1 MRTLR
6 TILCFRVLTCAISIL
21 FLLQERTPAQ
31 VSPKGTP
38 KPPQPSKIDPPL
50 QGWTRQTIPHA
61 EMQLDLPGHLKG
73 VTISTPREFHGLLS
87 SFINY
92 VYAGEGLMVFI
103 GTYRMRYQTPHRK
116 LLSAFV
122 SGIEE
127 ARGASDL
134 YHSVQALRQ
143 DLSQVGGFY
152 RQDDNDMSI
161 AGFIRTSGERVWVV
175 VTVYPSSHPWAANR
189 AKLVLDSV
197 REIAK
202 P

>member
-1 MRTLR
+1 
-6 TILCFRVLTCAISIL
+6 
-21 FLLQERTPAQ
+21 
-31 VSPKGTP
+31 
-38 KPPQPSKIDPPL
+38 
-50 QGWTRQTIPHA
+50 
-61 EMQLDLPGHLKG
+61 MQLDLPGILKG
-73 VTISTPREFHGLLS
+73 VIISTPKELHGLLS
-87 SFINY
+87 SFTNY
-92 VYAGEGLMVFI
+92 VYAGEGLMVFV

-122 SGIEE
+122 TGVEE

-143 DLSQVGGFY
+143 DFSQVGGFY

-161 AGFIRTSGERVWVV
+161 AGFIRTSGEKVWVV
-175 VTVYPSSHPWAANR
+175 VTVYPSSQPWAANR